1 MNEFN
6 AARKAAVSF
15 AFTRKHK
22 TFFLLPTQTLQR
34 VESGRDS
41 SGINARC
48 TASASLGLRNANSN
62 TALASSALVMKSSK
76 PNHVKHCAHEF
87 RI

>member
-22 TFFLLPTQTLQR
+22 TFFLRPIHTLHLAEAGR
-34 VESGRDS
+34 VS
-41 SGINARC
+41 SGISAR
-48 TASASLGLRNANSN
+48 
-62 TALASSALVMKSSK
+62 
-76 PNHVKHCAHEF
+76 
-87 RI
+87 